1 MTLVSYFMPAPEHQP
16 VFMLNAKHW
25 QTSCSYHFLPLLPPL
40 PVHAVFASP
49 KTENGL
55 TLTRHG
61 QTYLVWL
68 VRVVPLVVALLLC
81 YVTISLLL
89 SLCSGRLADMGALS
103 VCPAIFRG
111 SCVWSELLPLAQVGR
126 LFMGR
131 RGLPTRPTSFS
142 LSSCQSSFK
151 PHGFTVKQIVIKLWV
166 HRKAAALF
174 PK

>member
-1 MTLVSYFMPAPEHQP
+1 MQSIDKHPVPTTSYLFSLHFLFMP
-16 VFMLNAKHW
+16 
-25 QTSCSYHFLPLLPPL
+25 FLLVPRQ
-40 PVHAVFASP
+40 
-49 KTENGL
+49 KM
-55 TLTRHG
+55 
-61 QTYLVWL
+61 VWL
-68 VRVVPLVVALLLC
+68 WRATVKHTWSGWLEWFLWSWRC
-81 YVTISLLL
+81 YYVMLL